1 MDEVTLMTQ
10 RERKPDV
17 DEVRRFLREA
27 EGSTVEFKT
36 QLRDPA
42 HMARL
47 IAAFANA
54 MGGSILV
61 GISDTAAV
69 VGASVAAVANI
80 LEEARKHLHPSVPAS
95 LHEVNVDGKPVAIV
109 QVPPS
114 ETPVAS
120 DGSFFVR
127 TGATVR
133 AMLPDDLVRKLSEA
147 SQPVGIAEL
156 ARSISK
162 QTETIEVLE
171 RQLAK
176 ANSLRSKLQDYIV
189 GGGIG
194 AILGFLLSLVV
205 T

>member
-1 MDEVTLMTQ
+1 MTQ